1 MPRRSSSSETRPKK
15 RRRTVEF
22 VDDPEGSPPLEND
35 KGTRPESTE
44 DAVETESSEARF
56 ESHSS
61 TISHLGPIESPNMPH
76 SDVLWVGYFVVLLIH
91 IEPKTEG
98 DLAARTS
105 TL

>member
-15 RRRTVEF
+15 RQRTVEF

-35 KGTRPESTE
+35 KGTRPESME
-44 DAVETESSEARF
+44 DAESSEARF

-61 TISHLGPIESPNMPH
+61 PISHLGPIESSNMPH